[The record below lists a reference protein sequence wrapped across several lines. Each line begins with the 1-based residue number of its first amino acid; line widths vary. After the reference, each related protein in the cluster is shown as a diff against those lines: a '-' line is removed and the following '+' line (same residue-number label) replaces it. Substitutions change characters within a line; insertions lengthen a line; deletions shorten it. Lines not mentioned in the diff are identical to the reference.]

1 MAGMACA
8 IVLDDQDAGRK
19 CGGEFVA
26 DRVGNAHV
34 NDEAMPQPQSQAIG
48 LLVFYR
54 FPPIIDP

>member
-8 IVLDDQDAGRK
+8 IVLYDKHAGGK

-34 NDEAMPQPQSQAIG
+34 NDEATPQRQSQAIG

-54 FPPIIDP
+54 FPPIIEA